1 MTPAMDGDWRRERT
15 IAGLLYYGTWIA
27 SVIVGIGMIVG
38 VLGDIACFNLL
49 AIKGEIIVKTGIA
62 LLILLPIVR
71 VALMLIIFLY
81 ERDYVYV
88 AIAMAV
94 LAIIATGIL
103 IEI

>member
-1 MTPAMDGDWRRERT
+1 MDGDWRRERT
-15 IAGLLYYGTWIA
+15 IAGLLHYGTWIA
-27 SVIVGIGMIVG
+27 SVFVGVGMIVG
-38 VLGDIACFNLL
+38 VLGDIVCFNSV
-49 AIKGEIIVKTGIA
+49 AIKGEVIVKTGIA

-88 AIAMAV
+88 VIAMAV

>member
-27 SVIVGIGMIVG
+27 SVFVGVGMIVG
-38 VLGDIACFNLL
+38 VLGDIGCFNLL
-49 AIKGEIIVKTGIA
+49 AIKGDVIVKIGIA
-62 LLILLPIVR
+62 LFILLPIAR

-88 AIAMAV
+88 VIAMSV
-94 LAIIATGIL
+94 LAIIVTGIL